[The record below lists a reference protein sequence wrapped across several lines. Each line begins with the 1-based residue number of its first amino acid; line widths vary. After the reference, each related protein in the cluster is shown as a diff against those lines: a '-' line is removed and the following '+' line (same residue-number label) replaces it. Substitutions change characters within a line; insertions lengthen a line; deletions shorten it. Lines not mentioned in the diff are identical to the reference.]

1 MVQVQSS
8 MMNREP
14 LCERAIWFVQDVT
27 LSFMLKLGALCASSR
42 PNHDS
47 ASHPFY
53 PEHIGTAFLDNLRSW
68 HVGVEVL
75 VLINSLS
82 PFSTAVEFEDGVGI
96 LEALEGS
103 A

>member
-1 MVQVQSS
+1 MVQAQSS
-8 MMNREP
+8 MLNREP
-14 LCERAIWFVQDVT
+14 LCEKAIWFVQDVT
-27 LSFMLKLGALCASSR
+27 PSFILKLGALRASIW
-42 PNHDS
+42 PDH
-47 ASHPFY
+47 HPRAV
-53 PEHIGTAFLDNLRSW
+53 PATLS
-68 HVGVEVL
+68 EVL